1 MPPGALTQVLRQL
14 PDEMD
19 PDLLVGL
26 DMCDDAGVYRIS
38 EDRALILSVDFF
50 PPIVDDPFTFGQISA
65 ANALSDIY
73 AMGGDPKLALNIVC
87 FPKKLPVEVLND
99 ILSGGRDKLK
109 EAGALLVGGHTIE
122 DDEVKYG
129 LSVTGFVDPKR
140 LMKNSSAVPGDSLI
154 LTKPIGTGVVAS
166 AMKAG
171 RCTEAEAEAV
181 LSSMRSLNKVAG
193 GFMYT
198 AGASACTDI
207 TGFGLVGHA
216 FEMAEASGV
225 TIRIDS
231 GKVPLLHGAMKLASN
246 RKNLPRNIKSNME
259 YLAASVTYDPDIESE
274 LLTLLHDPQTSGGLL
289 ISISASKCDA
299 LIEKLNDCTVDARIV
314 GEVIERRDDEVVIVE

>member
-19 PDLLVGL
+19 PDLLVGVE
-26 DMCDDAGVYRIS
+26 MSDDAGVYRIS
-38 EDRALILSVDFF
+38 EDTALILSVDFF
-50 PPIVDDPFTFGQISA
+50 PPLVDDPFTFGQISA

-87 FPKKLPVEVLND
+87 FPKKLPVEVLNE
-99 ILSGGRDKLK
+99 IIRGGVDKLK

-122 DDEVKYG
+122 DEEIKYG
-129 LSVTGFVDPKR
+129 LSVTGFVHPER
-140 LMKNSSAVPGDSLI
+140 LMKNSSAVPGDRLV

-171 RCTEAEAEAV
+171 RCSEADAEAA

-193 GFMYT
+193 GLIHS

-225 TIRIDS
+225 TVKIDS
-231 GKVPLLHGAMKLASN
+231 AKVPLLPGVKKLAAN

-259 YLAASVTYDPDIESE
+259 HMAGSVTSDPGIESE

-289 ISISASKCDA
+289 ISIGTDKCDA
-299 LIEKLNDCTVDARIV
+299 LIEKLNDSTVDARIV
-314 GEVIERRDDEVVIVE
+314 GEVIEARDGEVVIVE